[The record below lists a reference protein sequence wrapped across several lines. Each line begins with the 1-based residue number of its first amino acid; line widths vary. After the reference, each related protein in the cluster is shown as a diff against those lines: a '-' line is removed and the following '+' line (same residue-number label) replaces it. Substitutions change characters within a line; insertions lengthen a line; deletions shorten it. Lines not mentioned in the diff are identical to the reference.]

1 MDGIPFHWQA
11 LVESGTVIYQM
22 ILPPGVIIFVT
33 VLLRY
38 LIPHIFPDWH
48 GGSAEGEESVDD
60 NRVSVYVD
68 LAPDTSETSDYAGR
82 WKAGF
87 FKRGFKKALLK
98 KGVDPKLINI
108 TLELLDDGDV
118 MSVTE
123 GSDPGVEP
131 EKPKITR
138 LKLMLPEDAVPL
150 VQKMQEKLTVECDK
164 LRASAVKLDHMLTI
178 EGTAGAEIPR
188 DQRTARLLK
197 LETLWHKTLRSARIE
212 LLDKSVFCASEEFEK
227 TMPTDAIIG
236 RILYMVPKSAAKKA
250 MSVIWKALTCPTPE
264 TEETVAGLTLLMRGR
279 PGKKQKEESKTDGE
293 KPKQQPVDQ
302 KLSGNT

>member
-1 MDGIPFHWQA
+1 
-11 LVESGTVIYQM
+11 
-22 ILPPGVIIFVT
+22 
-33 VLLRY
+33 
-38 LIPHIFPDWH
+38 WH

-87 FKRGFKKALLK
+87 FKRGFKKAL
-98 KGVDPKLINI
+98 
-108 TLELLDDGDV
+108 
-118 MSVTE
+118 
-123 GSDPGVEP
+123 
-131 EKPKITR
+131 PKITR

-150 VQKMQEKLTVECDK
+150 LQKMQEKLTVECDK

-178 EGTAGAEIPR
+178 EGTAGKFTTEFNPKIQRAEIPR

-227 TMPTDAIIG
+227 TMPTDAITG
-236 RILYMVPKSAAKKA
+236 RILHGAQ
-250 MSVIWKALTCPTPE
+250 KALPRKRC
-264 TEETVAGLTLLMRGR
+264 R
-279 PGKKQKEESKTDGE
+279 
-293 KPKQQPVDQ
+293 
-302 KLSGNT
+302 